1 MNPQASQLSR
11 VVVALKDL
19 DIAPENP
26 RFLEPAD
33 ELIPDLAQS
42 LAPDAAGQLLPLLV
56 RKGGKK
62 EKPYMALDG
71 RRRLLGFRMLLEQ
84 GLITNDLEITTEL
97 CETQEAIAAALV
109 TANGA
114 RLPVGPA
121 DKILAIRAMADKKF
135 SVDKIARGLCMD
147 LAEVKKFQVVSRV
160 HLDAITAFKTKF
172 IDFNTL
178 KMIARIPT
186 LAEQEA
192 VISKGRQYGHLSAG
206 QVRDYLD
213 QEGLSAA
220 SSMMKIVGVDAYVE
234 AGGKV
239 STDLLNEL
247 PDMCLD
253 TPIAAS
259 LWAEKL
265 QPLRDLF
272 EGLGITTLIN
282 PDSDAQLPE
291 EFGDPGYRYSRS
303 KEEREAL
310 AEAQAKLATVREAL
324 PPVPE
329 DGVFEVTGLAPF
341 CKALFDQEVARL
353 APMPVRAVLIVPG
366 DRTLLEFKF
375 HTYVDDISAWEESKR
390 AALDATPKAEPRVFD
405 TVPER
410 KILIDTDGESNAF
423 HRLATEMAV
432 RGLQCSL
439 AGSFSAALKLQVCSM
454 FEQVVLSQQGSYIDD
469 RALKVSY
476 TRNIQAANYGAVEGL
491 DQGLVQR
498 LLEFK
503 DAYAETGLRPYAWVS
518 SLAFG
523 QIQEL
528 LALTTA
534 ASLWITEDA
543 TNMIRKKARA
553 LMQEVAEEIDHD
565 IRTHWFPSADFY
577 AKCSKK
583 QLLGFADRMG
593 CEGDTLGT
601 MKKAALASY
610 IAEQGVAHQWVPA
623 ALSFDNNAEL
633 EAEDDA
639 ADADSDDAAGAGNV
653 ELEGDEELEPEEEPV
668 PNDAVTG
675 GDEQLSEAA

>member
-1 MNPQASQLSR
+1 MTQQASQLSR
-11 VVVALKDL
+11 VAIALKDL

-26 RFLEPAD
+26 RFSDPAD
-33 ELIPDLAQS
+33 DLIPDLAQS

-56 RKGGKK
+56 RKGTKK
-62 EKPYMALDG
+62 EKPFMVLDG
-71 RRRLLGFRMLLEQ
+71 RRRLLGFQSLQEQ
-84 GLITNDLEITTEL
+84 GLVTDEIVISAEL

-121 DKILAIRAMADKKF
+121 DKILAIRAMAEKKF

-160 HLDAITAFKTKF
+160 HLDAIMAFKTKF

-192 VISKGRQYGHLSAG
+192 VINQGRQYGHLSAG
-206 QVRDYLD
+206 QVRAYLD

-220 SSMMKIVGVDAYVE
+220 SSMMKIVGVDAYVA

-239 STDLLNEL
+239 SSDLLNEL

-253 TPIAAS
+253 TPVAAS
-259 LWAEKL
+259 LWAERL
-265 QPLRDLF
+265 QPLRQVF
-272 EGLGITTLIN
+272 EGLGITMLIN
-282 PDSDAQLPE
+282 PDEDAEFPG

-310 AEAQAKLATVREAL
+310 DEAQARLATAREAL

-329 DGVFEVTGLAPF
+329 EGAFDVTGLAPF
-341 CKALFDQEVARL
+341 CQALYDHEVARL
-353 APMPVRAVLIVPG
+353 APMPVRAVLIIPG

-375 HTYVDDISAWEESKR
+375 ATYVDDISAWEESKR
-390 AALDATPKAEPRVFD
+390 VAIDAAPKAEPRVFD

-410 KILIDTDGESNAF
+410 KIQIDTEGESNAF

-439 AGSFSAALKLQVCSM
+439 ASSFSAALKLQVCSM
-454 FEQVVLSQQGSYIDD
+454 FEQVVLLQQGNYIDD

-476 TRNIQAANYGAVEGL
+476 TRNIQSENYGAVEGL
-491 DQGLVQR
+491 DQSLVQR

-518 SLAFG
+518 SLTFA

-565 IRTHWFPSADFY
+565 IRTHWFPSAVFY

-593 CEGDTLGT
+593 CEADTLGT
-601 MKKAALASY
+601 MKKAELASY

-623 ALSFDNNAEL
+623 ALSFGNNAEL
-633 EAEDDA
+633 EADEDTENSGQA
-639 ADADSDDAAGAGNV
+639 VAGAESA
-653 ELEGDEELEPEEEPV
+653 ELEGEEALESEEEPA
-668 PNDAVTG
+668 PNHQNSGA
-675 GDEQLSEAA
+675 EFQLPQAA

>member
-1 MNPQASQLSR
+1 MTQQASHLSR
-11 VVVALKDL
+11 VAIALKDL

-26 RFLEPAD
+26 RFSDPVD
-33 ELIPDLAQS
+33 DLIPDLAQS

-56 RKGGKK
+56 RKGTKK
-62 EKPYMALDG
+62 ERPFMVLDG
-71 RRRLLGFRMLLEQ
+71 RRRLLGFRSLQEQ
-84 GLITNDLEITTEL
+84 GLITEDLVISAEL

-121 DKILAIRAMADKKF
+121 DKILAIRAMAEKKF

-147 LAEVKKFQVVSRV
+147 LAEVKKFQVVSRA
-160 HLDAITAFKTKF
+160 HLDAIMAFKTKF

-178 KMIARIPT
+178 KMVARIPT

-192 VISKGRQYGHLSAG
+192 VINQGRQYGHLSAG

-220 SSMMKIVGVDAYVE
+220 SSMMKIVGVDAYVA

-239 STDLLNEL
+239 SSDLLNEL

-253 TPIAAS
+253 TPVAAS
-259 LWAEKL
+259 LWAERL
-265 QPLRDLF
+265 QPLKDVF
-272 EGLGITTLIN
+272 EGLGIATLIN
-282 PDSDAQLPE
+282 PDEDAEFPG

-310 AEAQAKLATVREAL
+310 AEAQAKLATAREAL

-329 DGVFEVTGLAPF
+329 EGAFDVTSLATF
-341 CKALFDQEVARL
+341 CQALYDQEVARL

-375 HTYVDDISAWEESKR
+375 ATYVDDISAWEESKR
-390 AALDATPKAEPRVFD
+390 VAIDAAPKAEPRVFD

-410 KILIDTDGESNAF
+410 KIQIDTEGESNAF

-439 AGSFSAALKLQVCSM
+439 ASSFSSALKLQVCSM
-454 FEQVVLSQQGSYIDD
+454 FEQVVLSQQGNYIDD

-476 TRNIQAANYGAVEGL
+476 TRNIQAPNYGAVEGL
-491 DQGLVQR
+491 DQSLVQR

-518 SLAFG
+518 SLSFS

-565 IRTHWFPSADFY
+565 IRSHWFPSADFY
-577 AKCSKK
+577 GKCSKK
-583 QLLGFADRMG
+583 QLVSFAERMG
-593 CEGDTLGT
+593 CEVDTLSA
-601 MKKAALASY
+601 MKKADLASFV
-610 IAEQGVAHQWVPA
+610 AEQGVARHWVPA
-623 ALSFDNNAEL
+623 ALSFDNNADVEPTAEYDPEDGG
-633 EAEDDA
+633 EANSGEPMT
-639 ADADSDDAAGAGNV
+639 
-653 ELEGDEELEPEEEPV
+653 EMDEESELDSEEEPEPQEQAEDV
-668 PNDAVTG
+668 DLADA
-675 GDEQLSEAA
+675 A